1 MRIYKTRKLLSEG
14 ALPIQLPATDVAV
27 IQQRLSALGF
37 EFATEALA
45 DQMTQ
50 AAKEATSP
58 TAFLDALLRIELER
72 REERR
77 IRNSLSISGLPT
89 AQTIGNFDFAF
100 QPAVERSRIE
110 MLATCGWLREK
121 STLLIQGPPGVGKT
135 HLAVAL
141 GVKAVECGFSVCF
154 YRLEDLLHAMK
165 KHAALP
171 TERLKNKKYMASN
184 LLVVD
189 EMGFQA
195 LSREEANLFFRLVSY
210 RYQRGAICITTN
222 KGIKDWPETFAGDE
236 VLATAIL
243 DRLLHTS
250 HVLNVKGRSYRLK
263 DLEESLKQK
272 TERQS
277 ALQELT
283 PAQ

>member
-1 MRIYKTRKLLSEG
+1 M
-14 ALPIQLPATDVAV
+14 
-27 IQQRLSALGF
+27 
-37 EFATEALA
+37 
-45 DQMTQ
+45 
-50 AAKEATSP
+50 
-58 TAFLDALLRIELER
+58 
-72 REERR
+72 
-77 IRNSLSISGLPT
+77 
-89 AQTIGNFDFAF
+89 
-100 QPAVERSRIE
+100 
-110 MLATCGWLREK
+110 
-121 STLLIQGPPGVGKT
+121 GKT